1 MPRQLSYINQSSQ
14 TVIKRGFVTE
24 KKWQ

>member
-1 MPRQLSYINQSSQ
+1 MSRRLSYINQLSQ
-14 TVIKRGFVTE
+14 PVVKRGFVTE